1 MVQGRTAMTLFSIEE
16 VRGLIGGRVLSGD
29 EADRIKQRVRR
40 ICLDTRSL
48 CPGDLFVAIRG
59 ERFDGHDFVKTALVR
74 GAIGAVVLDSY
85 DVSRCVGKSLSKRM
99 RSVILGVPDPL
110 YAYQQLAA
118 SFRRRFTIPVVAVT
132 GSNGKTTTKEMVA
145 SVMAHR
151 WRILKTEGNLNNRFG
166 VPQTLFRLHGRHQG
180 AVIEMGVDNI
190 GQTTRLCE
198 IANPT
203 IGIIT
208 NIGPDHLEFFGSMDV
223 SAQAKAEL
231 LDVLPGNGTAI
242 LNADDSYYDYLAARA
257 RCRVVSFGLSAK
269 ADIRATNVMP
279 DERNGTI
286 FHLLLPGNVRR
297 TTVHIRVQGEHN
309 VANALAA
316 AAVGTVLGLSGSAI
330 AQGLSKFRPA
340 AMRSQVSVCRGVK
353 LIVDCYNANP
363 ASMMAAVQL
372 LAQVKAKGKR
382 IAVLGDMLELGPNA
396 AQMHKD
402 VGGFIARHGID
413 RLVACGLLGR
423 SLANGARDAGQ
434 DPEHII
440 EVSDA
445 HAAAAAVKS
454 IAKPGDVVLIKASR
468 GMKLELV
475 AHALQRLM
483 GASKKAS

>member
-1 MVQGRTAMTLFSIEE
+1 MTLFSVEE
-16 VRGLIGGRVLSGD
+16 VRGVIGGRVLSGD
-29 EADRIKQRVRR
+29 EADWTKQRVRR

-48 CPGDLFVAIRG
+48 HPGDLFVAIRG
-59 ERFDGHDFVKTALVR
+59 ERFDGHDFVKAALVR
-74 GAIGAVVLDSY
+74 GAVGAIVLDSY
-85 DVSRCVGKSLSKRM
+85 DVSRCAGKPLSKRV
-99 RSVILGVPDPL
+99 RPVIFGVPDPL

-118 SFRRRFTIPVVAVT
+118 CFRRRFAIPVVAVT

-166 VPQTLFRLHGRHQG
+166 VPQTLFRLQRQHQG
-180 AVIEMGVDNI
+180 AVIEMGVDNV

-231 LDVLPGNGTAI
+231 LDLLPENGTAI

-257 RCRVVSFGLSAK
+257 RCRVVAFGLSAK
-269 ADIRATNVMP
+269 ADVRAMDIIQ

-286 FHLLLPGNVRR
+286 FHLLLPGSVRR
-297 TTVHIRVQGEHN
+297 TTAHIRVQGEHN
-309 VANALAA
+309 VVNALAA
-316 AAVGTVLGLSGSAI
+316 AAVGTALGLSGSTI

-340 AMRSQVSVCRGVK
+340 AMRSQVSVCRGIK

-363 ASMMAAVQL
+363 ASMTAAVRL
-372 LAQVKAKGKR
+372 LAQVRAKGKK

-396 AQMHKD
+396 AQMHEE

-413 RLVACGLLGR
+413 RLIACGTLGR
-423 SLANGARDAGQ
+423 GLAKGAREAGQ
-434 DPEHII
+434 DPGHII
-440 EVSDA
+440 EVPDA
-445 HAAAAAVKS
+445 HVAADAVKA
-454 IAKPGDVVLIKASR
+454 IAKSGDVVLIKASR

-475 AHALQRLM
+475 ADALRGLA
-483 GASKKAS
+483 GAPKKVL